1 MIKKEGVL
9 LLSVF
14 ILMVILTGTPLLLPE
29 KLRWVSIESGFL
41 IPLMFTIEF
50 LVIFPIYFFFLRKK
64 EGFGVGDFGLKDFS
78 LFFFLILIIQFAIPA
93 LLAEEPEYVSNYNFT
108 PPLISFI
115 FIQFSYIV
123 MAPVYEEIAIRGGL
137 FGSLNIFFRAK
148 LPAAILSSLIF
159 SFLHTQYSGY
169 KPFMILFFVSLT
181 LTAARIRSNGLL
193 LPVMLHVLM
202 NCIVINKHYLFGLC
216 NRVGYFLYSI
226 IL

>member
-29 KLRWVSIESGFL
+29 QLRWVLIEKGFF

-50 LVIFPIYFFFLRKK
+50 LVIFPLYFFRLRKK
-64 EGFGVGDFGLKDFS
+64 EWFGVGDFSLKDFL
-78 LFFFLILIIQFAIPA
+78 LFFILIMIIQFAIPA
-93 LLAEEPEYVSNYNFT
+93 LAAEEPQHVSNYDVT

-115 FIQFSYIV
+115 FIQISYIV

-137 FGSLNIFFRAK
+137 FGSLNILLRAK
-148 LPAAILSSLIF
+148 IPAAILSSLIF

-193 LPVMLHVLM
+193 LPVMLHVMM
-202 NCIVINKHYLFGLC
+202 NFIVINKHYIF
-216 NRVGYFLYSI
+216 S
-226 IL
+226 